1 MSDALRFDDP
11 EWCETEYNPRL
22 RVSDAATYQ
31 PKWGEWAAA
40 ARQAHPPI
48 ADIRYG
54 DHPREVM
61 DLFRAPKAKGACLFI
76 HGGYWRSFSKN
87 EFSWVV
93 EALLKE
99 DLTVAVVNY
108 PLCPEVTIADI
119 VLSVRKAVVALA
131 KTHLTSEE
139 KANWIV
145 SGHSAGGY
153 LAAAMSAVNWR
164 ALGLE
169 GQVFCGV
176 VPVSGV
182 FDVRPL
188 IHTSIN
194 EQLRLTKESAHAL
207 TLFDQRPH
215 DPIPM
220 VPIYGA
226 DESSEF
232 CRHSID
238 LAKLWPRSEAAIGI
252 QGRNHFNVIE
262 GIKDPNSI
270 LFKTLMRLL
279 GFGH

>member
-1 MSDALRFDDP
+1 MSDALRFNDP

-31 PKWGEWAAA
+31 PKWGEWAAIT
-40 ARQAHPPI
+40 RQAHLPL
-48 ADIRYG
+48 ADLRYG
-54 DHPREVM
+54 DHPREVL
-61 DLFRAPKAKGACLFI
+61 DIFRAPHAKGACLFI

-99 DLTVAVVNY
+99 SITVAVVNY

-119 VLSVRKAVVALA
+119 VTSLRKAVVALA
-131 KTHLTSEE
+131 KTHLTPEE
-139 KANWIV
+139 KAKWIV

-153 LAAAMSAVNWR
+153 LAAAMSATNWKSQ
-164 ALGLE
+164 GLD

-194 EQLRLTKESAHAL
+194 EQLRLTKESAEAL
-207 TLFDQRPH
+207 SLFNQRPH
-215 DPIPM
+215 DPIPI

-226 DESSEF
+226 EESSEF

-238 LAKLWPRSEAAIGI
+238 LAKLWPRSEPAIGI
-252 QGRNHFNVIE
+252 EGRNHFNVIE
-262 GIKDPNSI
+262 GIKDPQSV

-279 GFGH
+279 GLSR

>member
-1 MSDALRFDDP
+1 MGGTLRFDDP
-11 EWCETEYNPRL
+11 EWCEAEYNPRL
-22 RVSDAATYQ
+22 LVADAATYA

-40 ARQAHPPI
+40 ARHAHPPL
-48 ADIRYG
+48 ADLRYG

-61 DLFRAPKAKGACLFI
+61 DIFRASNAKGACLFI

-99 DLTVAVVNY
+99 GITVAVVNY

-119 VLSVRKAVVALA
+119 VTSLRKAVVAMA
-131 KTHLTSEE
+131 KTHLTPEE
-139 KANWIV
+139 KAKWIV

-153 LAAAMSAVNWR
+153 LAAAMSATNWQ
-164 ALGLE
+164 AHGLY

-194 EQLRLTKESAHAL
+194 EQVRLTKDSAEAL

-226 DESSEF
+226 QESSEF
-232 CRHSID
+232 CRHSLD

-252 QGRNHFNVIE
+252 EERNHFNVIE
-262 GIKDPNSI
+262 GIKDPHSI

-279 GFGH
+279 GLAH